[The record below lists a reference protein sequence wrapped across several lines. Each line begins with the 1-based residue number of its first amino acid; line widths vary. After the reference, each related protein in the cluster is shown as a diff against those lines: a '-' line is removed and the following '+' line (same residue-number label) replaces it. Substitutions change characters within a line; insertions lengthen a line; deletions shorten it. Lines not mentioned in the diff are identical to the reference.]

1 MLRAINLAHR
11 RREGESQITKTS
23 SVGFPPAA
31 TRDAKLLILGSL
43 PGQRS
48 LERQQYYAQPRN
60 AFWTLMG
67 SLFGFDAGACYV
79 DRLQSLNARGVA
91 LWDVCASAHR
101 PGSLDQRI
109 ELSTVRANDFERF
122 FEMHPDITLICFN
135 GATAASLYQ
144 RLVLPRLSVRA
155 AAIASRRLPSTSPA
169 HATLTFAQK
178 QEKWRSALA
187 PFLE

>member
-1 MLRAINLAHR
+1 M
-11 RREGESQITKTS
+11 TY

-31 TRDAKLLILGSL
+31 TCDAKLLILGSL

-67 SLFGFDAGACYV
+67 RLFGLDADACYA
-79 DRLQSLNARGVA
+79 DRLQSLNAHGVA

-101 PGSLDQRI
+101 PSSLDQRI

-122 FEMHPDITLICFN
+122 FEMHPDITLIGFN

-144 RLVLPRLSVRA
+144 RMVLPRLSVRA

-169 HATLTFAQK
+169 HASMTFAQK
-178 QEKWRSALA
+178 REKWRSALA

>member
-1 MLRAINLAHR
+1 MTH
-11 RREGESQITKTS
+11 

-31 TRDAKLLILGSL
+31 TTDAKLLILGSL

-48 LERQQYYAQPRN
+48 LEAQQYYAQPRN

-67 SLFGFDAGACYV
+67 SLFGFDADACYA
-79 DRLQSLNARGVA
+79 DRLESLNAHGVA
-91 LWDVCASAHR
+91 LWDVCASAYR
-101 PGSLDQRI
+101 RGSLDQRI
-109 ELSTVRANDFERF
+109 EPSSVRANDFELF
-122 FEMHPDITLICFN
+122 FEVHPDIALICFN
-135 GATAASLYQ
+135 GAKAASLYR

-155 AAIASRRLPSTSPA
+155 AAIASHRLPSTSPA
-169 HATLTFAQK
+169 HATLTFAHK